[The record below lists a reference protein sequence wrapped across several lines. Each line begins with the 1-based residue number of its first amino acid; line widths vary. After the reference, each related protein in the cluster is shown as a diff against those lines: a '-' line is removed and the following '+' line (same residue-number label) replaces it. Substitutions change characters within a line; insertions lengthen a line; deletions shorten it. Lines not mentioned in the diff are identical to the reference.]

1 MKDRSLPG
9 RVVVGIGHS
18 LGAYEA
24 LRYAVDEARRRRT
37 ALLAVRAYRT
47 TAYGQ
52 SPLPAHC
59 VADGALAVVEMAFA
73 EALGGAPPD
82 LPVEVIVRV
91 GHAARTL
98 VFTADREDDL
108 IVIGGCGRRRL
119 TRLRSTAIARFCAR
133 EAGCPVVIV
142 PPNALARSGR
152 PDRLARDAAG
162 DAQDFLLRQMPPG
175 IEPV

>member
-24 LRYAVDEARRRRT
+24 LRYAVVEARRRHT
-37 ALLAVRAYRT
+37 TLLAVRAYRS

-52 SPLPAHC
+52 SPLPVDV
-59 VADGALAVVEMAFA
+59 VAGAALVVVEVAFA

-82 LPVEVIVRV
+82 LPLEVVVRE
-91 GHAARTL
+91 GHPARTL
-98 VFTADREDDL
+98 VGTANREGDL
-108 IVIGGCGRRRL
+108 IVIGGCGTRRL
-119 TRLRSTAIARFCAR
+119 TRLRSTAVARFCAR

-142 PPNALARSGR
+142 PPNALARSAR
-152 PDRLARDAAG
+152 ADRLARDAAG

-175 IEPV
+175 IGPV

>member
-1 MKDRSLPG
+1 MTDRSLRG
-9 RVVVGIGHS
+9 RVVVGVGDS
-18 LGAYEA
+18 LGAYAA

-52 SPLPAHC
+52 SPLPADC
-59 VADGALAVVEMAFA
+59 VAEAASAGVETAFA
-73 EALGGAPPD
+73 EALGGVPSD

-98 VFTADREDDL
+98 VYTADREDDL
-108 IVIGGCGRRRL
+108 IVIGGCGPRRL
-119 TRLRSTAIARFCAR
+119 TRRRSTAIARYCAR
-133 EAGCPVVIV
+133 EAGCPVIII
-142 PPNALARSGR
+142 PPNALARAAR
-152 PDRLARDAAG
+152 AERLARDAAG

-175 IEPV
+175 TQLG